1 MANRLRELR
10 KEKELSIL
18 KMARQ
23 TGLAFQ
29 TLWNIENAKVSDDKI
44 LLSTAKKIA
53 MVLEKKIEEI
63 FF

>member
-1 MANRLRELR
+1 MANRLKELR
-10 KEKELSIL
+10 MEKELSIL
-18 KMARQ
+18 KMAKA

-29 TLWNIENAKVSDDKI
+29 TLWNIEQARVSDDKI